1 MAVRSV
7 LLLTLA
13 GLAEIGGAWLVWQ
26 GIRERSSLLFV
37 GLGAMV
43 LVGYGLLHTLQPI
56 PEFGRVL
63 AAYGGAFIVVALA
76 WSVVIDGFVPDRWDL
91 IGAGV
96 CLLGVLII
104 VAAPRSG

>member
-43 LVGYGLLHTLQPI
+43 LVGYGLLHTLHPI
-56 PEFGRVL
+56 PEFRRVL
-63 AAYGGAFIVVALA
+63 AAYGG
-76 WSVVIDGFVPDRWDL
+76 GER
-91 IGAGV
+91 
-96 CLLGVLII
+96 
-104 VAAPRSG
+104 